1 MAREALELGIYSM
14 ALGTESK
21 PESLGDLRTC
31 ISLGGGARYCNHL
44 PLEPKISPE
53 CEKKKKHVVHFGLFF
68 FFLFLQIRV
77 FGFQVVS
84 ELYKKKSL
92 SGTGEGMLA

>member
-21 PESLGDLRTC
+21 PVSGRSKDLYLTRWRSPLLQSLTAGAKNIPGVREEEETC
-31 ISLGGGARYCNHL
+31 CPFWS
-44 PLEPKISPE
+44 
-53 CEKKKKHVVHFGLFF
+53 FFF

>member
-21 PESLGDLRTC
+21 PESLGDRRTC
-31 ISLGGGARYCNHL
+31 ISLGGEARYFDHL